1 MAGTK
6 TFFPEVPLN
15 SGFYR
20 VVKAHLPEG
29 SVVNAPWPYA
39 VTGFCSGA
47 YEKIMNATFE
57 LWSKVL
63 PQRALAC
70 SFNLEYLLVGGW
82 DRRAG
87 YDRQFMWYDWMV
99 GGWGGRNGKDGST
112 ATAPVFGVGLM
123 IQPLEGQERLTPV
136 VTTHHAIL
144 RDSGGPGKYRGGCG
158 VVKGGILTQNERSV
172 MSYSCDRERSITFG
186 IEGGLPGY
194 PHGAWLNRGKPS
206 GKFLGAI
213 FSGVPVKE
221 EDEFDRPSSGGGGFG
236 DPLERDPALVLE
248 DVIDDYVSIER
259 ARKDYGVVI
268 EAIDPE
274 NLQYEIDVEATA
286 REREEIR
293 AKRQGWLEEDPNL
306 VAERYRAGEIDLL
319 DTVRHYG
326 VIIDQRNGQLL
337 PKTTGQFREMLQ
349 RRTAAHW
356 N

>member
-1 MAGTK
+1 MS
-6 TFFPEVPLN
+6 PLN

-63 PQRALAC
+63 PERALAC

-82 DRRAG
+82 DRRPG

-172 MSYSCDRERSITFG
+172 MSYCCDRERSVTFG

-194 PHGAWLNRGKPS
+194 PHGAWLNRGKPRWQ
-206 GKFLGAI
+206 
-213 FSGVPVKE
+213 VPGRHLLRGTGE
-221 EDEFDRPSSGGGGFG
+221 RGG
-236 DPLERDPALVLE
+236 RVRPALL
-248 DVIDDYVSIER
+248 R
-259 ARKDYGVVI
+259 WWR
-268 EAIDPE
+268 
-274 NLQYEIDVEATA
+274 L
-286 REREEIR
+286 R
-293 AKRQGWLEEDPNL
+293 
-306 VAERYRAGEIDLL
+306 
-319 DTVRHYG
+319 
-326 VIIDQRNGQLL
+326 
-337 PKTTGQFREMLQ
+337 
-349 RRTAAHW
+349 
-356 N
+356 

>member
-1 MAGTK
+1 
-6 TFFPEVPLN
+6 
-15 SGFYR
+15 
-20 VVKAHLPEG
+20 
-29 SVVNAPWPYA
+29 
-39 VTGFCSGA
+39 
-47 YEKIMNATFE
+47 MNATFE

-144 RDSGGPGKYRGGCG
+144 RDSAGPGKYRGGCG

>member
-1 MAGTK
+1 
-6 TFFPEVPLN
+6 
-15 SGFYR
+15 
-20 VVKAHLPEG
+20 
-29 SVVNAPWPYA
+29 
-39 VTGFCSGA
+39 
-47 YEKIMNATFE
+47 
-57 LWSKVL
+57 
-63 PQRALAC
+63 
-70 SFNLEYLLVGGW
+70 
-82 DRRAG
+82 
-87 YDRQFMWYDWMV
+87 
-99 GGWGGRNGKDGST
+99 
-112 ATAPVFGVGLM
+112 M

-144 RDSGGPGKYRGGCG
+144 RDSAGPGKYRGGCG

-259 ARKDYGVVI
+259 ARKDYGVVLK
-268 EAIDPE
+268 AIDPE
-274 NLQYEIDVEATA
+274 NLQYEIDVEATE
-286 REREEIR
+286 RERVEIR
-293 AKRQGWLEEDPNL
+293 AKRQGWLEEDPDL

-319 DTVRHYG
+319 DTVRHFG

-337 PKTTGQFREMLQ
+337 SKTTGQFREMML
-349 RRTAAHW
+349 RRSAAHW
-356 N
+356 G